1 MAIVKEGPTLELMWN
16 IIRGRT
22 EGISKVTFFPQKPDF
37 PEQIPY
43 EQPLPRSTPEK
54 EGVSSSRIRE
64 MIDALAQKK
73 TLHLHSVMVLK
84 NGKVIGEA
92 SFIHIRQSYGTPH
105 IPWEKVWYL
114 WQSDF

>member
-54 EGVSSSRIRE
+54 EGVSSSRDRPCLIKGN
-64 MIDALAQKK
+64 AACHCQKM
-73 TLHLHSVMVLK
+73 LYCQV
-84 NGKVIGEA
+84 
-92 SFIHIRQSYGTPH
+92 F
-105 IPWEKVWYL
+105 
-114 WQSDF
+114 